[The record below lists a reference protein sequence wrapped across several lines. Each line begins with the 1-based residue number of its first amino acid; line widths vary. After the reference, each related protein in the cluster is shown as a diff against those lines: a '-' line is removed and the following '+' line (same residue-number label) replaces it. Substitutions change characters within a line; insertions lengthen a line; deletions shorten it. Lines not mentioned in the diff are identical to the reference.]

1 MVSERKNIADWRGSR
16 YSDCMTSTK
25 TKLTT
30 LRTVYPPISN
40 ADSVRLK
47 RIPEVEKLLR
57 TSDFYMIGGRAQA
70 HLSNPEFDLST
81 NVMTFDFIVG
91 DGAPSPVV
99 VKLQDLPGVKA
110 LKGRNFEVE
119 FDRAGSGFK
128 VWDGPSN
135 EPGSDIIEWFTTE
148 KLLWDRA
155 RGRAGIEG
163 LENMRDLATYDLLY
177 VGIATKG
184 DSFDRL
190 LARGHKA
197 RQEILSAEPQRYPGA
212 RPSDEIFLFMF
223 AADPIIMQTFEL
235 DHDFTDSDLDGSYD
249 SKRIVAD
256 AEKAFV
262 NLLKPPYNSEL
273 FANYPKGTDG
283 LYGKDYQRYGY
294 VIGEQMAF
302 NTAHGTV
309 RGGRDPS
316 GMITNQADA
325 IFVEGDKVA
334 FHRSG
339 IDFPSDA

>member
-1 MVSERKNIADWRGSR
+1 MNIADWRATR
-16 YSDCMTSTK
+16 YIACMTSTK

-47 RIPEVEKLLR
+47 RIPKVEQLLR

-70 HLSNPEFDLST
+70 HMKDPEFDLST

-91 DGAPSPVV
+91 DGEPSPVV
-99 VKLQDLPGVKA
+99 VRLQDLPGVKA

-128 VWDGPSN
+128 LWDGPSN
-135 EPGSDIIEWFTTE
+135 EPGSEIIEWFTTE

-155 RGRAGIEG
+155 RGRPGIEG
-163 LENMRDLATYDLLY
+163 LDNMRDLATYDLLY
-177 VGIATKG
+177 VGIAKKG

-197 RQEILSAEPQRYPGA
+197 RQEILSNEPQRYPGA
-212 RPSDEIFLFMF
+212 RPSDEIFLFLF
-223 AADPIIMQTFEL
+223 AADPIIMQTFDF
-235 DHDFTDSDLDGSYD
+235 DHDFTAADLEGSYD
-249 SKRIVAD
+249 AKRIVAD

-262 NLLKPPYNSEL
+262 NLLKPPYNLEK
-273 FANYPKGTDG
+273 FAHYPKGTDG
-283 LYGKDYQRYGY
+283 LYGGDYKRYGY

-302 NTAHGTV
+302 NTAHGQV
-309 RGGRDPS
+309 RGGLDPS
-316 GMITNQADA
+316 GMVSNDADA
-325 IFVEGDKVA
+325 IFVEGDSVN

-339 IDFPSDA
+339 IDLPSDA